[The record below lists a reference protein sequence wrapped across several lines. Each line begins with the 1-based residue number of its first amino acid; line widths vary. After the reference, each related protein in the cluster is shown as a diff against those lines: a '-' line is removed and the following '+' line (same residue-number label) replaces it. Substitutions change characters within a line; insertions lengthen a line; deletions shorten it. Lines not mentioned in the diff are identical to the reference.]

1 MIMMIAQPKIG
12 AYVLETLTTGMYT
25 DALDSIREYIQNAAD
40 AIRKAERA
48 GVLKPGEGR
57 VDLFVDEEARSLRI
71 RDNGIGIPADSFL
84 SSMLNIGMSEKRIDE
99 DAGFRGIGRLAGMA
113 YCSRLYF
120 RAKAQGEKKVS
131 VVCFECDALREE
143 CQPKSQR
150 TNELAQVLGKQCKAS
165 TEEAPPG
172 YHFFE
177 VALEN
182 LSEAAA
188 DFLLPKAL
196 EKYLGDVAPVDFDP
210 MRFIYAK
217 QIVDWTEKYKFPL
230 PIINVFI
237 HSPNYE
243 RQVFKHFRSKYNT
256 RQANKQVHDVHV
268 KGVVFHPSEVNG
280 GTKYWIWYSKS
291 DLLGMIDD
299 DSAGIRIRKNN
310 IALGGSEQVA
320 GLFAKIAKS
329 NARFNGY
336 FIGEIHVL
344 SNDVVPNARRD
355 ALEANSEWRTIEE
368 DLMKF
373 VKARCD
379 DVRQTSDAR
388 NKPTAKVVASA
399 QTVTA
404 DVKEHVEV
412 GVASPIERSTLQQK
426 AKTEIEKI
434 ERLDVE
440 SRQEEEKTK
449 LETAKKGLE
458 DVLKQLQSPDSYAVG
473 KVSTSLNRKQKSVL
487 RDVLEIIRQTLS
499 TESCS
504 NNDACYKRLKSAIVE
519 GLNTRSLHKKPDE

>member
-1 MIMMIAQPKIG
+1 MIAQPKIG

-25 DALDSIREYIQNAAD
+25 DALDSVREYIQNSGD
-40 AIRKAERA
+40 AIRKAEKA
-48 GVLKPGEGR
+48 GIIAPGEGR
-57 VDLFVDEEARSLRI
+57 VDLYLDEETRTLRI
-71 RDNGIGIPADSFL
+71 RDNGVGISTELFL

-113 YCSRLYF
+113 YCGRLYF
-120 RAKAQGEKKVS
+120 RSKAQGEKKVS
-131 VVCFECDALREE
+131 VVSFECKTLREE

-150 TNELAQVLGKQCKAS
+150 TNELAHVLGNQCKAS
-165 TEEAPPG
+165 TEEAPSG
-172 YHFFE
+172 EHFFE
-177 VALEN
+177 VVLED

-217 QIVDWTEKYKFPL
+217 QIVDWAEKYDFSMPRIK
-230 PIINVFI
+230 VFI
-237 HSPNYE
+237 HSQNNCRE
-243 RQVFKHFRSKYNT
+243 VFKHFRSKYNT
-256 RQANKQVHDVHV
+256 RQANKQVHDVHI
-268 KGVVFHPSEVNG
+268 KGICFHPSEVNG
-280 GTKYWIWYSKS
+280 GPKYWIWYSKS

-299 DSAGIRIRKNN
+299 DSAGLRIRKNN
-310 IALGGSEQVA
+310 IALGGPEQVA
-320 GLFAKIAKS
+320 ALFAKIAKS
-329 NARFNGY
+329 NSRFNGY
-336 FIGEIHVL
+336 FIGEIHIL

-355 ALEANSEWRTIEE
+355 ALESNPEWRAIEE

-399 QTVTA
+399 QTVTT
-404 DVKEHVEV
+404 DVQEHVEV
-412 GVASPIERSTLQQK
+412 GVASPTEKATLQQK
-426 AKTEIEKI
+426 VKTEIEKI
-434 ERLDVE
+434 EKLDVD
-440 SRQEEEKTK
+440 SRQDEERSK
-449 LETAKKGLE
+449 LETAKKALE
-458 DVLKQLQSPDSYAVG
+458 DVLEQLQSPDSYAIG
-473 KVSTSLNRKQKSVL
+473 KVSTSLDRKQKSIL

-504 NNDACYKRLKSAIVE
+504 NNDNCYKRLKSAIVE
-519 GLNTRSLHKKPDE
+519 GLNTRSLHKKSDE